1 MGWKNQLTK
10 TPYLVL
16 FIVLITVGVGT
27 ASALITI
34 TLAGNVIVTGDLTG
48 LNDVRV
54 GNDLYLGDSEG
65 THDIRFFEDGNPN
78 GERIQ
83 WDDEND
89 QFEFSDDVA
98 VFGDFQVQGDT
109 AVFGDLQVQGNA
121 EIIGPII
128 SHRTT
133 GGNSGNLII
142 ERSGGPTIDNTQFV
156 LSHRSTNK
164 DMWIY
169 GFDGTAFKN
178 FVGFDYPNYKIR
190 FPSTGDTLVVDAAN
204 DQVTIE
210 GKGFET
216 PWNSRVPSDTI
227 ITTVDSAG
235 DVGFYTSITIGVDGN
250 PVISYTDFTNTVL
263 KLVHCTNASCITHDT
278 PVTLDSAGNVGFYTS
293 ITIGVDGNPVISY
306 ADGDPNFDLKLVH
319 CTNPSCSTHD
329 TPVTL
334 DSAGGVGFYTSIT
347 IGVDGNPVISYSEGN
362 PVFDLK
368 LVHCT
373 NPSCSTHDTPVTLDS
388 TGDVGFYTSITI
400 GVDGNPVISYHDS
413 TSDDLKLVHCTN
425 ASCSTHDTPVTL
437 DSAVDVGLYTS
448 ITIGVDGNPVISY
461 SEFSP
466 NFDLKL
472 VHCTNPSCS
481 THDTPVTLD
490 SAGDVGLDTSIT
502 IGADGLPVISYGD
515 LGFNRVIVAKCNDQS
530 CVSSPV
536 ITIVGS
542 AGSGGDYTSIAIG
555 ADGLPVISY
564 QDGNPNFDLKITKCS
579 NPYCIPNWIRR

>member
-83 WDDEND
+83 WDNGND

-235 DVGFYTSITIGVDGN
+235 DVGFHTSITIGVDGN

-334 DSAGGVGFYTSIT
+334 DSAGNVGFYTSIT
-347 IGVDGNPVISYSEGN
+347 IGVDGNPVISYTEFSPN
-362 PVFDLK
+362 F
-368 LVHCT
+368 
-373 NPSCSTHDTPVTLDS
+373 
-388 TGDVGFYTSITI
+388 
-400 GVDGNPVISYHDS
+400 
-413 TSDDLKLVHCTN
+413 DLKLVHCTN

-490 SAGDVGLDTSIT
+490 SAGDIGLDTSIT
-502 IGADGLPVISYGD
+502 IGADGLPVISYRD
-515 LGFNRVIVAKCNDQS
+515 LGINRVIVAKCNDQS

-542 AGSGGDYTSIAIG
+542 AGSGGHYTSIAIG

-564 QDGNPNFDLKITKCS
+564 QDGNPNFDLKIIKCS

>member
-235 DVGFYTSITIGVDGN
+235 DVGF
-250 PVISYTDFTNTVL
+250 
-263 KLVHCTNASCITHDT
+263 H
-278 PVTLDSAGNVGFYTS
+278 TS

-306 ADGDPNFDLKLVH
+306 ADGD
-319 CTNPSCSTHD
+319 
-329 TPVTL
+329 
-334 DSAGGVGFYTSIT
+334 
-347 IGVDGNPVISYSEGN
+347 
-362 PVFDLK
+362 
-368 LVHCT
+368 
-373 NPSCSTHDTPVTLDS
+373 
-388 TGDVGFYTSITI
+388 
-400 GVDGNPVISYHDS
+400 
-413 TSDDLKLVHCTN
+413 
-425 ASCSTHDTPVTL
+425 
-437 DSAVDVGLYTS
+437 
-448 ITIGVDGNPVISY
+448 
-461 SEFSP
+461 P